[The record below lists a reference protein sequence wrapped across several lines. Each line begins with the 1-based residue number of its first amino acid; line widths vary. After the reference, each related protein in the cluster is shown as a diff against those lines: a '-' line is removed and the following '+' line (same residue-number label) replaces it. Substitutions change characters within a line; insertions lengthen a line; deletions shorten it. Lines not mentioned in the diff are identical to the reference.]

1 MIEFA
6 LNQKTLSHLAFARF
20 LDVAAELGCVGVEP
34 RDDLGRPFFDGI
46 KASAAGGMA
55 RDRGLRM
62 VGLSQVYP
70 FNDWNAD
77 RRGSVARL
85 IETAHEAGA
94 ETISLIPRVD
104 QRTGTVAERAKA
116 LRGVLDQILPMLLG
130 TEVVALVEPIGFS
143 TSSMKHQREAT
154 VIEQMDAK
162 GRLAIIHDT
171 FQHALAED
179 RDIVVPHIRL
189 VHISGVAV
197 GEGSL
202 AESQDAQRGLI
213 DDNDGSGACGEIKTL
228 LDLGYAG
235 PFSFECTSPSVRS
248 LPDPSARI
256 VESIEFVRRSVGDS
270 TQGAFCID

>member
-1 MIEFA
+1 
-6 LNQKTLSHLAFARF
+6 
-20 LDVAAELGCVGVEP
+20 
-34 RDDLGRPFFDGI
+34 
-46 KASAAGGMA
+46 
-55 RDRGLRM
+55 M

-143 TSSMKHQREAT
+143 TSSMKRQREAT
-154 VIEQMDAK
+154 DVIEQMDAK

-202 AESQDAQRGLI
+202 AESQDATTRA
-213 DDNDGSGACGEIKTL
+213 D
-228 LDLGYAG
+228 
-235 PFSFECTSPSVRS
+235 
-248 LPDPSARI
+248 
-256 VESIEFVRRSVGDS
+256 RR
-270 TQGAFCID
+270 